1 MAALPAVSLAP
12 ADWADLFELVD
23 GYLYDHPGQDAATF
37 DLLGRMAEQLREQG
51 VSV

>member
-1 MAALPAVSLAP
+1 MAASPVVSLP
-12 ADWADLFELVD
+12 VADWHDLFELVD